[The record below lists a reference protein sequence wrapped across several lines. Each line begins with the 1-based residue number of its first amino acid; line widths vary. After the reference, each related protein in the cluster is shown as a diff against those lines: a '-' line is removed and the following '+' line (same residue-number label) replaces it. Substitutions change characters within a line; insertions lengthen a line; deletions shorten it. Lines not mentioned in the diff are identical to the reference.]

1 MAAVHGS
8 AKKTF
13 CFVLGLSLFSVP
25 RCSQFLLTPPLL
37 LSHASRDGGFPNIP
51 SPPPSKRGQKNREM
65 KIGVIAGSAL
75 QRGETCKKENE
86 TNRKL
91 DFFSLILGQSAILRS
106 LSDRTSQ
113 GLDLSLFCFPISC
126 VLLRL
131 SRFATFVP
139 GNGESSSP
147 LLPLLQLSFFVFL
160 YLGMGGG
167 GGGKS
172 ISLRRWIPSWLVFC
186 VCLRVKKVSFF
197 FCSIP
202 CDLSIL

>member
-37 LSHASRDGGFPNIP
+37 LSHASRDGGFPNNP
-51 SPPPSKRGQKNREM
+51 SAPRIQKGTKNGEM

-131 SRFATFVP
+131 SRFAPFVP
-139 GNGESSSP
+139 GNDESSP
-147 LLPLLQLSFFVFL
+147 LFPVSPTLFFRLSIFGNGGRRRREKHQPQKVDSFLARLLCLSPCQKSFFFLSFF
-160 YLGMGGG
+160 
-167 GGGKS
+167 
-172 ISLRRWIPSWLVFC
+172 ISR
-186 VCLRVKKVSFF
+186 
-197 FCSIP
+197 
-202 CDLSIL
+202 DLSIL